1 MASQVVHVT
10 RETYDAEVAHS
21 TVPVVVDFW
30 APWCGPC
37 RSIGPILDTLAGE
50 YAGKVKVAKINVD
63 EEPEI
68 AGAFQVQGIPTVVA
82 VRDQQVV
89 HQMVGFRGREP
100 LERLFSNL
108 AAPPIAEAK

>member
-1 MASQVVHVT
+1 MTNQVVHVT
-10 RETYDAEVAHS
+10 RETYDSEITRS
-21 TVPVVVDFW
+21 DVPVVVDFW

-37 RSIGPILDTLAGE
+37 RAIAPILDALAGQ

-68 AGAFQVQGIPTVVA
+68 AGAFQVQGIPTLVA

-89 HQMVGFRGREP
+89 KQLVGFGGREP
-100 LERLFSNL
+100 LEQLFSNL
-108 AAPPIAEAK
+108 AETHVAEAK